1 MRYSE
6 LLEKAPSTKTS
17 ATAWVI
23 LTTANKVILG
33 KRAPSV
39 NNPNQWNFFGGH
51 IDAGESALDAAV
63 RELFEETGYRINPAS
78 LREITT
84 IGNCTYFAAQVSDTG
99 ALGTTSEI
107 SKVKGFRITDLPD
120 NMHAKTENFFNHMV
134 NLIS

>member
-6 LLEKAPSTKTS
+6 LFEKGPSTKTA

-33 KRAPSV
+33 KRAPST
-39 NNPNQWNFFGGH
+39 NNPNLWNFFGGH
-51 IDAGESALDAAV
+51 IDAGESAVEAAV
-63 RELFEETGYRINPAS
+63 RELFEETGYRINPAA
-78 LREITT
+78 LREVTT
-84 IGNCTYFAAQVSDTG
+84 IGNCTYFAAQVSDAG
-99 ALGTTSEI
+99 ALSTTSEI